1 MCSDAAGLARLRTR
15 TYEKRRKKKNVPFF
29 DEGRDALR
37 AVLWAV
43 GPAPRARAFKRKNSR
58 KRKFMESY
66 QGRQPSYMRRLS
78 EKREK
83 RKEKIQTE
91 KEKLAGLFR

>member
-1 MCSDAAGLARLRTR
+1 MPYELFCGRSGQPPVLVLLR
-15 TYEKRRKKKNVPFF
+15 E
-29 DEGRDALR
+29 
-37 AVLWAV
+37 
-43 GPAPRARAFKRKNSR
+43 KNSR

-83 RKEKIQTE
+83 RKEKTQTE